1 MHEITCLGVRMR
13 KNYSQF
19 SRDVTNIQT
28 KSYLF
33 FWVFTFMTYYSSQT
47 PLSSHI
53 FGLKGFVFLEYRVLE
68 FPNFC
73 LTWHLVGSQES
84 SHVTVGY
91 KRYRSFRFCY
101 PLNIPCHRINIT
113 WIFMS
118 SSRGMNLCFCTK
130 PQRQMFLLVS
140 GCHICAPQRDNNMVP
155 PYKPL

>member
-19 SRDVTNIQT
+19 SHDVTNIET

-53 FGLKGFVFLEYRVLE
+53 FGLKGFVFLQYRVVE

-91 KRYRSFRFCY
+91 KRYHSFRFCY
-101 PLNIPCHRINIT
+101 PLNIPCHRIKILHESLWVPQEA
-113 WIFMS
+113 WICVFVA
-118 SSRGMNLCFCTK
+118 NLKDRCFC
-130 PQRQMFLLVS
+130 
-140 GCHICAPQRDNNMVP
+140 
-155 PYKPL
+155 